1 MSKEIVL
8 ITGANTGIGWET
20 AKALLKSAKPYH
32 ILLGSRSM
40 SKAADAI
47 AKLFE
52 HVPVT
57 QNTLEGLQIDIA
69 DDESIQRAAHMIANK
84 WGRVDVLVNN
94 AGVAFDVL
102 IGTDA
107 TNARSVFN
115 DTYNINVSGTNMMTF
130 VLASLLLRSTSPR
143 LLFLTS
149 GLSTMGGFTQ
159 SHIPVQSVELGWPKK
174 DFATAQAY
182 RCSKAAIN
190 MLMLIWSFTLKQDG
204 VKTWAIAPGLLAT
217 SMVGDPEVLKQR
229 GAQPPSLGGDFIKS
243 VIEGERDA
251 DAGKVIA
258 RDGVI
263 QPW

>member
-1 MSKEIVL
+1 MSIQDGVE
-8 ITGANTGIGWET
+8 TYRMETPT
-20 AKALLKSAKPYH
+20 AKALLQSTESYH

-47 AKLFE
+47 AKLVE
-52 HVPVT
+52 LVPTT
-57 QNTLEGLQIDIA
+57 QNTVEGIQIDIA
-69 DDESIQRAAHMIANK
+69 DDESIQRAAHMIAK
-84 WGRVDVLVNN
+84 QWGRVDVLVLT
-94 AGVAFDVL
+94 FDIL

-115 DTYNINVSGTNMMTF
+115 DTYNINVSGTNMMT
-130 VLASLLLRSTSPR
+130 LLIASLLLKSPSPR

-149 GLSTMGGFTQ
+149 GLSTMGGFRQ
-159 SHIPVQSVELGWPKK
+159 SHILVQSVELGWPKK

-190 MLMLIWSFTLKQDG
+190 MLMLIWNFTLKQDG
-204 VKTWAIAPGLLAT
+204 VRTWAIAPGLLAT

-229 GAQPPSLGGDFIKS
+229 GAQPPSLGGQFIRS
-243 VIEGERDA
+243 VIEGERDS
-251 DAGKVIA
+251 DVGKVIA

-263 QPW
+263 QLW

>member
-1 MSKEIVL
+1 MSKQIVL

-20 AKALLKSAKPYH
+20 AKALIQSTKSYH

-47 AKLFE
+47 AKLIE
-52 HVPVT
+52 HVLAT
-57 QNTLEGLQIDIA
+57 QNTLEGLHIGIA

-84 WGRVDVLVNN
+84 W
-94 AGVAFDVL
+94 GVAFDVL

-115 DTYNINVSGTNMMTF
+115 DTYNINVSGTNMVTF
-130 VLASLLLRSTSPR
+130 VLASLLLRSPSPR

-190 MLMLIWSFTLKQDG
+190 MLMLIWNFTVKQDG

-229 GAQPPSLGGDFIKS
+229 GAQPPSLGGDFIKT

-251 DAGKVIA
+251 DIGKAIA

>member
-1 MSKEIVL
+1 MSKEIIL
-8 ITGANTGIGWET
+8 ITGANTGI
-20 AKALLKSAKPYH
+20 
-32 ILLGSRSM
+32 GSRSM

-57 QNTLEGLQIDIA
+57 QNTVEGLQIDIA

-94 AGVAFDVL
+94 AGIAFDVL
-102 IGTDA
+102 IGTDT

-115 DTYNINVSGTNMMTF
+115 DTYNINVSGTNMVTF
-130 VLASLLLRSTSPR
+130 VLASLLLKSTSPR

-159 SHIPVQSVELGWPKK
+159 SHRP
-174 DFATAQAY
+174 AY

-190 MLMLIWSFTLKQDG
+190 MLMLIWNFTLKQDG

-217 SMVGDPEVLKQR
+217 SMVGDPEALKQR